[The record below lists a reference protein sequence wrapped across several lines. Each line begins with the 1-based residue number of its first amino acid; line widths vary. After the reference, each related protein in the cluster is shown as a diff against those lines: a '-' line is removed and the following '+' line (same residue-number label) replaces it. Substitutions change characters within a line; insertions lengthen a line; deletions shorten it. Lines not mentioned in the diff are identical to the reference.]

1 MLEVSKLIKTY
12 QNLDSNLKG
21 SFEEIFFES
30 LEESS
35 IRDIVEQDL
44 KYIEDWKE
52 ENEDAIEL
60 YEELKQTMLNLDM
73 NKIDLESKIIKE
85 LHAFT
90 LEIYEEGMIYE
101 CPSLEDIYKDIIIA
115 LEKGYVLEIEELK
128 KSIYEMER
136 K

>member
-12 QNLDSNLKG
+12 QNLDSILKG
-21 SFEEIFFES
+21 SFEEVFFES
-30 LEESS
+30 LEDSS

-44 KYIEDWKE
+44 RYIEDWKE

-73 NKIDLESKIIKE
+73 NKIDLESKIIKDLHGYTIE
-85 LHAFT
+85 L
-90 LEIYEEGMIYE
+90 YEEGMIYE
-101 CPSLEDIYKDIIIA
+101 SLNLEDVYKDIIIA
-115 LEKGYVLEIEELK
+115 LKKGYVLEIEELK
-128 KSIYEMER
+128 KSLYEVER

>member
-1 MLEVSKLIKTY
+1 MLEVSKLIKNY

-128 KSIYEMER
+128 KSIYEVER

>member
-128 KSIYEMER
+128 KSIYEVER